1 MCETVVLLTYDLRT
15 DESIGK
21 QRKPTQKV
29 VLIFG
34 RANIAPR
41 YTINKI
47 KKISLGRFFKIFLI
61 VYSRIRSL
69 GTCLCASCAETVTIS
84 LRVTCEIYLFSNRW
98 FSSHYPKTKNKN
110 TLAGV

>member
-1 MCETVVLLTYDLRT
+1 MCETVVLLTHDLRT

-41 YTINKI
+41 YAINKI

-61 VYSRIRSL
+61 VYSRIRHAQL
-69 GTCLCASCAETVTIS
+69 GLLWRIRLWRYSKIKKSGKPRFVYFGSPSWTAFELYCCATM
-84 LRVTCEIYLFSNRW
+84 
-98 FSSHYPKTKNKN
+98 TK
-110 TLAGV
+110 